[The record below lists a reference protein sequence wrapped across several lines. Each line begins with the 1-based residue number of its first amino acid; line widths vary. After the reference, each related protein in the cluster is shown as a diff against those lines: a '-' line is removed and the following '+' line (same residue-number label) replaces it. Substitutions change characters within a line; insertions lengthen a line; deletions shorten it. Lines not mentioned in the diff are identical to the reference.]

1 MKEDKLQLTPQK
13 SNDHKIHWQL
23 HANEIINLEEM
34 RKFLEMYNLPR
45 KNQEEIEN
53 INRPF
58 ASTKIEALI

>member
-23 HANEIINLEEM
+23 HANVIINLEEM

-58 ASTKIEALI
+58 ASTKIETLI